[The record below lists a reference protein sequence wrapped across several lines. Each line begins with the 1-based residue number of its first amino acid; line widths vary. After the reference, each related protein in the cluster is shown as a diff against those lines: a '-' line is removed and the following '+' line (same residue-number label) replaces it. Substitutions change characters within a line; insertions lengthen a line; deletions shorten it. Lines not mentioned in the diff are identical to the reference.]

1 MQDPTSRNIGSPR
14 KTRLLG
20 AGFMCLFVAFTAAAA
35 ARGATDAADQ
45 PSAGRSNTTRSN
57 AALLYIDAQA
67 AFKRSDYEAA
77 ADLYQAADH
86 AGFKDPIIFF
96 NLGVTHYKLADYD
109 AAEAAF
115 ANASTYPKIAPLAI
129 YNLGLV
135 ARKAGEP
142 GEARGWF
149 QQAARQRGAS
159 AKIRRLAE
167 QALQR
172 SPRERLVKPAPLDV
186 AKPELRD
193 FLTFSLN
200 TGYATDSNIYRTPAT
215 AYVDLAQT
223 TAPLVNPQVQSG
235 TFIPVDAHAEFR
247 WGTHADGHFSL
258 RYDFDG
264 SFYTDSSYD
273 NANVSRQELSLTG
286 KSVRKTANGYKYF
299 SSKFAVTRTDERY
312 YDRDDGS
319 DQFAGPEDVS
329 ARLGRTRYGPRV
341 YYHRKRGAFGYGLR
355 ADAFISE
362 YDETLDYLDLT
373 HEQYLAGV
381 HVSYDPLR
389 NTQLRLTYDHSERQY
404 DQRKAK
410 TSGGIRFTTNDELN
424 YLYDSI
430 GLSVRQKLGSALSLY
445 LDYQFTERRD
455 EFEAYDDYERHTG
468 RLRLRYRNR
477 RFSAAAA
484 VTHRIY
490 NYPNSFTFDLPS
502 EGAKEL
508 ESTYA
513 TVELGYRVSD
523 RYAISLFAQQDLV
536 SASDPRSE
544 YAKTTLALSLRWQL

>member
-1 MQDPTSRNIGSPR
+1 M
-14 KTRLLG
+14 
-20 AGFMCLFVAFTAAAA
+20 
-35 ARGATDAADQ
+35 
-45 PSAGRSNTTRSN
+45 
-57 AALLYIDAQA
+57 
-67 AFKRSDYEAA
+67 A
-77 ADLYQAADH
+77 ADLYRAADR
-86 AGFKDPIIFF
+86 AGFNDPIIFF
-96 NLGVTHYKLADYD
+96 NLGVTHYKLAEYD

-115 ANASTYPKIAPLAI
+115 ATASTYPKIAPLAL

-149 QQAARQRGAS
+149 QQAAQQPRAS
-159 AKIRRLAE
+159 ARIRQLAG
-167 QALQR
+167 QALQQR
-172 SPRERLVKPAPLDV
+172 PPKNRQARGQNRTLVKPAPLEAD
-186 AKPELRD
+186 ETRLRD

-200 TGYATDSNIYRTPAT
+200 TGYATDSNIYRTPTA
-215 AYVDLAQT
+215 AYVDLAQAT
-223 TAPLVNPQVQSG
+223 TPLVEPQVQSG
-235 TFIPVDAHAEFR
+235 TFIPVDAQAEFR
-247 WGTHADGHFSL
+247 WGTRADSHFSL

-264 SFYTDSSYD
+264 SYYTDSAYS
-273 NANVSRQELSLTG
+273 NANVSHQELSLGG
-286 KSVRKTANGYKYF
+286 KSMRKTVNGYKYF

-319 DQFAGPEDVS
+319 DQFAGPDDVS
-329 ARLGRTRYGPRV
+329 SRLGRTRFGPRV

-362 YDETLDYLDLT
+362 YAETLDYLDLT

-389 NTQLRLTYDHSERQY
+389 NTQLRLSYDHSERQY

-410 TSGGIRFTTNDELN
+410 TIGGIRFTSNDELN

-430 GLSVRQKLGSALSLY
+430 GLSLRQKLGSGLAIY
-445 LDYQFTERRD
+445 LDYQFTERSD
-455 EFEAYDDYERHTG
+455 QFEAYDDYERHTG
-468 RLRLRYRNR
+468 RFRARYRNR
-477 RFSAAAA
+477 GFSADAA

-490 NYPNSFTFDLPS
+490 NYANSFTFDLPS
-502 EGAKEL
+502 EGDREL

-513 TVELGYRVSD
+513 TLELGYRFSA

-544 YAKTTLALSLRWQL
+544 YDKTTLAVSLRWQL

>member
-1 MQDPTSRNIGSPR
+1 MQDPTPRNPTASR
-14 KTRLLG
+14 KTRLSG
-20 AGFMCLFVAFTAAAA
+20 AGLAFLLLAFTVTAAAQA
-35 ARGATDAADQ
+35 AIGDDSQSR
-45 PSAGRSNTTRSN
+45 AGT
-57 AALLYIDAQA
+57 LYADAQA
-67 AFKRSDYEAA
+67 AFKRSDYRVA
-77 ADLYQAADH
+77 ADLYQAADR
-86 AGFKDPIIFF
+86 AGFKDPVIFF
-96 NLGVTHYKLADYD
+96 NLGVTHYKLANYG

-115 ANASTYPKIAPLAI
+115 ATASTYPKIAPLAL

-142 GEARGWF
+142 AEARGWF
-149 QQAARQRGAS
+149 QQAAQQPGAS

-167 QALQR
+167 HALQR

-186 AKPELRD
+186 AKPELGD

-200 TGYATDSNIYRTPAT
+200 TGYATDSNIYRTPAA

-223 TAPLVNPQVQSG
+223 TTPLVDPQVQSG

-264 SFYTDSSYD
+264 SYYTDSAYS
-273 NANVSRQELSLTG
+273 NANVSRQEISLG
-286 KSVRKTANGYKYF
+286 GRSMRKTVNGYKYF

-319 DQFAGPEDVS
+319 DQFAGPDDVS
-329 ARLGRTRYGPRV
+329 DRLGRTRFGPRV

-389 NTQLRLTYDHSERQY
+389 NTQLRLSYDHSERQY

-424 YLYDSI
+424 YVYDSI
-430 GLSVRQKLGSALSLY
+430 GLSARQKLGSALSFY
-445 LDYQFTERRD
+445 LEYQFTERSD
-455 EFEAYDDYERHTG
+455 QFAAYDDYERHTG
-468 RLRLRYRNR
+468 RFRVRYRNR
-477 RFSAAAA
+477 GFSADAG

-490 NYPNSFTFDLPS
+490 SYANAFTFDLPG
-502 EGAKEL
+502 EGDKEL

-513 TVELGYRVSD
+513 TFELGYRFSA

-536 SASDPRSE
+536 SASDPRSQ
-544 YAKTTLALSLRWQL
+544 YDKTTLALSLRWQL